1 MTTLNGI
8 QHKRSSVTGKI
19 PNVADIKTGELALN
33 LSDRIIY
40 TKDGS
45 NNIIQIANGPL
56 KYANEIHVSPSG
68 NDTTGT
74 GAYEKPYATI
84 TAAYTAATNSG
95 DAIFIHPGTYSD
107 SITFTKLNVD
117 VIGLTGGGGIVNLT
131 GTWTINHASSSNRFY
146 GLTFASAGTLSI
158 TAAGGIY
165 LIECNISGTVTA
177 NHTGYLEFRNCV
189 AQATS
194 ITLQGLGQCA
204 FWAGKQSNMTVSAAN
219 KVVSVHGSMNC
230 SNVTVT
236 AGTFSIADSFLFS
249 ASGNTTAATMSSGA
263 IFYAYNTH
271 VYNTAGTLARLGLP
285 TGSFYS
291 LNSVQ
296 YDRANTTIS
305 GTSLGTETNFD
316 SARLGSLTVVGQSA
330 LGAVANVRITGGSNG
345 QVLTTNGNGGLSWTT
360 TASSYGDSN
369 VANYLPTHTGNISGN
384 VISASSI
391 SISGTANLGAIGNI
405 TITGG
410 SNGQML
416 STDGNGTL
424 RWANGGSGTG
434 TSLINGNSSVVVNS
448 NANVT
453 FTIAGNANLVTMTTT
468 QVLANTMD
476 VVSNIIAASH
486 QGNSLIVVQNAGNV
500 TINKGQPVYV
510 SGSAGGSSLQVKLAN
525 SALSDVVKVIG
536 VAQQTLAA
544 NGYGYVVTEG
554 LIANVDTSAFANGDM
569 LYVSNVAG
577 TYTTGATSNPVRVGW
592 VQRANATTG
601 SIYVGVDAKYTSI
614 PELRLSYTP
623 TTDSLTGGNLY
634 FGNTTDISTY
644 AIFKIF
650 ADGIL
655 ISNADYTLSNS
666 TTALFTTTQP
676 IFANETWTLFC
687 S

>member
-1 MTTLNGI
+1 MGQKNFVVKNG
-8 QHKRSSVTGKI
+8 VT
-19 PNVADIKTGELALN
+19 
-33 LSDRIIY
+33 
-40 TKDGS
+40 
-45 NNIIQIANGPL
+45 
-56 KYANEIHVSPSG
+56 
-68 NDTTGT
+68 
-74 GAYEKPYATI
+74 
-84 TAAYTAATNSG
+84 
-95 DAIFIHPGTYSD
+95 
-107 SITFTKLNVD
+107 
-117 VIGLTGGGGIVNLT
+117 
-131 GTWTINHASSSNRFY
+131 
-146 GLTFASAGTLSI
+146 
-158 TAAGGIY
+158 
-165 LIECNISGTVTA
+165 
-177 NHTGYLEFRNCV
+177 
-189 AQATS
+189 
-194 ITLQGLGQCA
+194 
-204 FWAGKQSNMTVSAAN
+204 
-219 KVVSVHGSMNC
+219 
-230 SNVTVT
+230 
-236 AGTFSIADSFLFS
+236 
-249 ASGNTTAATMSSGA
+249 
-263 IFYAYNTH
+263 
-271 VYNTAGTLARLGLP
+271 
-285 TGSFYS
+285 
-291 LNSVQ
+291 
-296 YDRANTTIS
+296 
-305 GTSLGTETNFD
+305 
-316 SARLGSLTVVGQSA
+316 
-330 LGAVANVRITGGSNG
+330 
-345 QVLTTNGNGGLSWTT
+345 
-360 TASSYGDSN
+360 
-369 VANYLPTHTGNISGN
+369 TGNITLDGVNSYVTITDSSTNVWANLSIDGQNANIRVSNATAGFNYQFDNQGNTNFNITGTHYGNSATLVYNAETTTLVKGEVVKISGAQGNKVSVIRANAATEAASSQTIGVIMSNIASFGDGYMITDGALERLNTSAYTEGATIYLSDVAGQFTTTKPQAPNNLVVIGWVKRSHATAGSIYIKVDNGWEIDELHDVKITSVANGQILSYDSANSVWVNVPSVAGTNTQVQFNDAGN
-384 VISASSI
+384 VGGNANLTFNKSTATLTTVSYVGTNGQLSDFLTAPNINNGTTAILIDSDANI
-391 SISGTANLGAIGNI
+391 RLRIANTANVVQF
-405 TITGG
+405 
-410 SNGQML
+410 SNTQVNA
-416 STDGNGTL
+416 STL
-424 RWANGGSGTG
+424 QVLANSVT
-434 TSLINGNSSVVVNS
+434 TPNVNNGNTRMLIDS
-448 NANVT
+448 NANLT
-453 FTIAGNANLVTMTTT
+453 FTIAGNANLVTMTST

>member
-1 MTTLNGI
+1 MQFNDAGNVAGNANLTFNKSTATLTTVSYVGTNGQLSDFLTAPNI
-8 QHKRSSVTGKI
+8 NNGTTAILIDSDANIRLRIANTANVVQFSNTQVNASTLQVLANSVTT
-19 PNVADIKTGELALN
+19 PNV
-33 LSDRIIY
+33 
-40 TKDGS
+40 
-45 NNIIQIANGPL
+45 NN
-56 KYANEIHVSPSG
+56 
-68 NDTTGT
+68 
-74 GAYEKPYATI
+74 
-84 TAAYTAATNSG
+84 
-95 DAIFIHPGTYSD
+95 
-107 SITFTKLNVD
+107 
-117 VIGLTGGGGIVNLT
+117 
-131 GTWTINHASSSNRFY
+131 
-146 GLTFASAGTLSI
+146 
-158 TAAGGIY
+158 
-165 LIECNISGTVTA
+165 
-177 NHTGYLEFRNCV
+177 
-189 AQATS
+189 
-194 ITLQGLGQCA
+194 
-204 FWAGKQSNMTVSAAN
+204 
-219 KVVSVHGSMNC
+219 
-230 SNVTVT
+230 
-236 AGTFSIADSFLFS
+236 
-249 ASGNTTAATMSSGA
+249 GNT
-263 IFYAYNTH
+263 
-271 VYNTAGTLARLGLP
+271 R
-285 TGSFYS
+285 
-291 LNSVQ
+291 
-296 YDRANTTIS
+296 
-305 GTSLGTETNFD
+305 
-316 SARLGSLTVVGQSA
+316 
-330 LGAVANVRITGGSNG
+330 
-345 QVLTTNGNGGLSWTT
+345 
-360 TASSYGDSN
+360 
-369 VANYLPTHTGNISGN
+369 
-384 VISASSI
+384 
-391 SISGTANLGAIGNI
+391 
-405 TITGG
+405 
-410 SNGQML
+410 ML
-416 STDGNGTL
+416 ID
-424 RWANGGSGTG
+424 
-434 TSLINGNSSVVVNS
+434 S

-453 FTIAGNANLVTMTTT
+453 FTIAGNANLVTMTST